1 MRSLNPHPLFPVI
14 ECLRGAVVAMV
25 VLLLVQTFLAEGLLT
40 PHVVSSCSMSPAL
53 RGPHI
58 ALRCPECQTM
68 FCIETGHLPQTSP
81 DDLPLS
87 WATCPACA
95 FAQVPVFRDSFHK
108 GDRIFV
114 NRAMPSLRPIRRW
127 ETILFRTP
135 DNGKLTVKRVVS
147 LPGETLEIRDGDIY
161 IDGKIAA
168 KSFAVQ
174 NEMRISVPYGR
185 WEMQAAEESG
195 LYELA
200 YHPVRNVPHTKPMF
214 EFENDFNEKAS
225 SNPISAEVENKKW
238 QPGTQ
243 RSGVTGESEWK
254 DRNAWIPEPMSES
267 RNMRACASIPHTPVT
282 PFVTL
287 TAFPAAIGDLK
298 PLSESKIDAE
308 ELPRHSLYGVTNQL
322 CENQW
327 RGQDANNIFSVDDLA
342 LTFDWQPEMAMPLSI
357 SLRDDAEERVQI
369 GFDLN
374 QRTLIVIAGTTAW
387 KNRLSSFVG
396 NGPHKIEISFFDQLL
411 RVAIDNSIVFEQPLD
426 KNVITSFALCLPGHK
441 ILSQLEQETT
451 IKRQIENLR
460 VWRDVYYTQK
470 PNGFPNASSSY
481 AVTVP
486 KGCYFLLGDN
496 SCFSVDSRSWQNTF
510 VTQRDIIGLVT
521 LWTQE

>member
-1 MRSLNPHPLFPVI
+1 MRSLNPHPLFPMI
-14 ECLRGAVVAMV
+14 ECLRGAVIAIV
-25 VLLLVQTFLAEGLLT
+25 VLLLVQTFFVEGLLT

-53 RGPHI
+53 RGPHV
-58 ALRCPECQTM
+58 ALRCPECQTA

-95 FAQVPVFRDSFHK
+95 FAQVPVFHDSFRK

-114 NRAMPSLRPIRRW
+114 HRAIPSLRPIRRW

-135 DNGKLTVKRVVS
+135 DDGKLTVKRAVG

-168 KSFAVQ
+168 KPFAVQ
-174 NEMRISVPYGR
+174 NEMRISVPHGR

-200 YHPVRNVPHTKPMF
+200 YHPIRNVPHTKPLF
-214 EFENDFNEKAS
+214 EFEANFNEEVS
-225 SNPISAEVENKKW
+225 SNPISANVENKKW

-243 RSGVTGESEWK
+243 RSGVTGESGWK
-254 DRNAWIPEPMSES
+254 NRNAWIHEPMSES
-267 RNMRACASIPHTPVT
+267 RNKRACASIPPTPVT

-298 PLSESKIDAE
+298 PLSEGKIDAE

-327 RGQDANNIFSVDDLA
+327 RGQDADNIFPVDDLM
-342 LTFDWQPEMAMPLSI
+342 LTFDWRPENAMPLSI
-357 SLRDDAEERVQI
+357 SLRDDTEECVQI
-369 GFDLN
+369 DFDLN
-374 QRTLIVIAGTTAW
+374 QQTLIVIAGTTAW
-387 KNRLSSFVG
+387 KNLSSFVN
-396 NGPHKIEISFFDQLL
+396 NGPHKIEISLFDRLL
-411 RVAIDNSIVFEQPLD
+411 RVTIDDSIVFEQPLD
-426 KNVITSFALCLPGHK
+426 KNTVTTFALCLPGNK
-441 ILSQLEQETT
+441 MLSQHEQEAA

-470 PNGFPNASSSY
+470 PDGFPNASSAF
-481 AVTVP
+481 AVTIP
-486 KGCYFLLGDN
+486 KDCYFLLGDN
-496 SCFSVDSRSWQNTF
+496 SCLSVDSRSWQNTF
-510 VTQRDIIGLVT
+510 VTQRDIIGLATVNC
-521 LWTQE
+521 E